1 MNRPLRSLSGLL
13 DFECAARWG
22 SFKLAAHELH
32 KTAAAVSLQVRQL
45 EESLGFA
52 LFVRHPRHIE
62 LTAKG
67 QDLAA
72 TVTQLLGELRAKV
85 GALQGGDEERILRIS
100 ATHSFAI
107 KWLVPRLH
115 RFTAQS
121 PEIDLR
127 LDANDQPVNLND
139 DSTDIAIRFGGGVLA
154 DGTVHDG
161 GTVFHD
167 PLVVVYSPAL
177 LAPGQAAMSLADLA
191 HLPDLPL
198 LYEDSTKD
206 WIALLHANK
215 LLGQRHNFAR
225 GYSHS
230 GVLVQAAVAGQ
241 GVALVPYMIACDDV
255 AKCALCLLP
264 CQGLPEGERYRL
276 LVNPSKAA
284 MSKVAH
290 FRAWLQQ
297 EVEATVASLPR

>member
-32 KTAAAVSLQVRQL
+32 KTAAAVSQQVKQL
-45 EESLGFA
+45 EDSLGFA
-52 LFVRHPRHIE
+52 LFLRHPRHIE

-85 GALQGGDEERILRIS
+85 GALQGGDEERVLRIS

-115 RFTAQS
+115 RFTTQY

-127 LDANDQPVNLND
+127 LDANDQPVNLDD
-139 DSTDIAIRFGGGVLA
+139 DSTDIAIRFGGDGSGTSAA
-154 DGTVHDG
+154 DGG
-161 GTVFHD
+161 GTAFHD
-167 PLVVVYSPAL
+167 PLVVTYSPAL
-177 LAPGQAAMSLADLA
+177 LAPGQAALALVDLA
-191 HLPDLPL
+191 RLPL
-198 LYEDSTKD
+198 LYEDSTAD
-206 WIALLHANK
+206 WIALLQANK
-215 LLGQRHNFAR
+215 LLGRRHNFAR

-255 AKCALCLLP
+255 AKGALCLLP

-284 MSKVAH
+284 LPKIARFS
-290 FRAWLQQ
+290 AWMLQ
-297 EVEATVASLPR
+297 EVDATVGSLPR